1 MENDMRSQVKHLSS
15 LKVINE
21 IVALHNEVW
30 NNSTG
35 IIDLLKNS
43 SDCLVLF
50 DESDHVIGYAFVEE
64 DTKRGFI
71 ELQDIAVSPKHQ
83 GQSGGKILMRS
94 IMRKYN
100 RVKLIV
106 RESNARLIAFYKNLG
121 FELDSVIENY
131 YDINEDGVRMRW
143 QKR

>member
-1 MENDMRSQVKHLSS
+1 MENDMHSRVKHLSS
-15 LKVINE
+15 LKIINE
-21 IVALHNEVW
+21 IVSLHNEVW

-50 DESDHVIGYAFVEE
+50 DENDHVIGYAFAEE
-64 DTKRGFI
+64 DKKRGFI
-71 ELQDIAVSPKHQ
+71 ELQDLVVSPKYQ

-100 RVKLIV
+100 RIKLIV

-121 FELDSVIENY
+121 FELESVIENY
-131 YDINEDGVRMRW
+131 YDISEDGARMSW

>member
-1 MENDMRSQVKHLSS
+1 MHSRVKHLSS
-15 LKVINE
+15 LKIINE
-21 IVALHNEVW
+21 IVSLHNEVW

-50 DESDHVIGYAFVEE
+50 DENDHVIGYAFAEE
-64 DTKRGFI
+64 DKKRGFI
-71 ELQDIAVSPKHQ
+71 ELQDLVVSPKYQ

-100 RVKLIV
+100 RIKLIV

-121 FELDSVIENY
+121 FELESVIENY
-131 YDINEDGVRMRW
+131 YDISEDGARMSW

>member
-1 MENDMRSQVKHLSS
+1 MENDMHSRVKHLSS
-15 LKVINE
+15 LKIINE
-21 IVALHNEVW
+21 IVSLHNEVW

-50 DESDHVIGYAFVEE
+50 DENDHVIGYAFAEE
-64 DTKRGFI
+64 DKKRGFI
-71 ELQDIAVSPKHQ
+71 ELQDLAVSQKDRGQ
-83 GQSGGKILMRS
+83 GGGKLLMQS

-121 FELDSVIENY
+121 FELESVIENY
-131 YDINEDGVRMRW
+131 YDISEDGARMSW
-143 QKR
+143 QKK

>member
-1 MENDMRSQVKHLSS
+1 MNLQVKPLSS
-15 LKVINE
+15 LKAINE

-50 DESDHVIGYAFVEE
+50 DEKNHVIGYAFVEE
-64 DTKRGFI
+64 DRKRGFA

-83 GQSGGKILMRS
+83 GQGGGKILMQS
-94 IMRKYN
+94 IMRKYS
-100 RVKLIV
+100 RIKLIV

-121 FELDSVIENY
+121 FELESVIENY
-131 YDINEDGVRMRW
+131 YDINEDGARMSW
-143 QKR
+143 QKK

>member
-1 MENDMRSQVKHLSS
+1 MHSRVEHLSS
-15 LKVINE
+15 LNVINA

-50 DESDHVIGYAFVEE
+50 DENDHVIGYAFMEE
-64 DTKRGFI
+64 DRKRGFF
-71 ELQDIAVSPKHQ
+71 ELQDLAVSPKHQ
-83 GQSGGKILMRS
+83 GQGGGKILMQS
-94 IMRKYN
+94 IMKKYS
-100 RVKLIV
+100 RIKLIV

-121 FELDSVIENY
+121 FEMESMIENY
-131 YDINEDGVRMRW
+131 YDINEDGVRMSW
-143 QKR
+143 QKK

>member
-1 MENDMRSQVKHLSS
+1 MENDMHSRVKHLSS
-15 LKVINE
+15 LKIINE
-21 IVALHNEVW
+21 IVSLHNEVW

-50 DESDHVIGYAFVEE
+50 DENDHVIGYAFAEE
-64 DTKRGFI
+64 DKKRGFI
-71 ELQDIAVSPKHQ
+71 ELQDLVVSPKYQ

-94 IMRKYN
+94 IMKKYN
-100 RVKLIV
+100 RIKLIV

-121 FELDSVIENY
+121 FELESVIENY
-131 YDINEDGVRMRW
+131 YDISEDGARMSW
-143 QKR
+143 QKK

>member
-1 MENDMRSQVKHLSS
+1 MENDMHSRVKHLSS
-15 LKVINE
+15 LKIINE
-21 IVALHNEVW
+21 IVSLHNEVW

-50 DESDHVIGYAFVEE
+50 DENDHVIGYAFAEE
-64 DTKRGFI
+64 DKKRGFI
-71 ELQDIAVSPKHQ
+71 ELQDLVVSPKYQ

-100 RVKLIV
+100 RIKLIV

-121 FELDSVIENY
+121 FELESVIENY
-131 YDINEDGVRMRW
+131 YDISEDGARMSW
-143 QKR
+143 QKK

>member
-1 MENDMRSQVKHLSS
+1 MENDMHSRVKHLSS
-15 LKVINE
+15 LKIINE
-21 IVALHNEVW
+21 IVSLHNEVW

-50 DESDHVIGYAFVEE
+50 DENDHVIGYAFAEE
-64 DTKRGFI
+64 DKKRGFI
-71 ELQDIAVSPKHQ
+71 ELQDLVVSPKYQ

-94 IMRKYN
+94 IMRKYD
-100 RVKLIV
+100 RIKLIV

-121 FELDSVIENY
+121 FELESVIENY
-131 YDINEDGVRMRW
+131 YDISEDGARMSW
-143 QKR
+143 QKK